1 MVIYTE
7 SCSET
12 ADFYRLDKEE
22 MMRNYK
28 TMILTLLSALV
39 FTLSGCAKLQS
50 TLNELQGNLVGVS
63 FTMETYDNYGKLTL
77 TAKGDKIKLA
87 GNKIEEMIATD
98 DGWVRHYEMSS
109 VMTVTIDGKEMETCG
124 DTVIFAEKGLEKAL
138 DFTTSEFINSHSEL
152 GDITDNT
159 VLAYWINGYKNKF
172 GKSRVVVV
180 KSQMGQPLC
189 VYEGNKV
196 YWDIP
201 EDLPKTTKLMI
212 DGKALYIHR
221 ANFQIIDKGLLN

>member
-1 MVIYTE
+1 
-7 SCSET
+7 
-12 ADFYRLDKEE
+12 
-22 MMRNYK
+22 MRK
-28 TMILTLLSALV
+28 RKAVILTLLSALAV
-39 FTLSGCAKLQS
+39 TLTGCAQFQS

-63 FTMETYDNYGKLTL
+63 FTMETYDNYGQLTL
-77 TAKGDKIKLA
+77 TAKGDKIKLT

-98 DGWVRHYEMSS
+98 DGWVKHYEMSS

-124 DTVIFAEKGLEKAL
+124 DTVIFAEKGLEKAM
-138 DFTTSEFINSHSEL
+138 DFTTSEFINSHAEL

-172 GKSRVVVV
+172 GKSRVVVI

-189 VYEGNKV
+189 VYQGNKV
-196 YWDIP
+196 YWEIP

-221 ANFQIIDKGLLN
+221 ANFQIIDKKLLE

>member
-1 MVIYTE
+1 M
-7 SCSET
+7 
-12 ADFYRLDKEE
+12 K
-22 MMRNYK
+22 NYK

-196 YWDIP
+196 YWEIP

>member
-1 MVIYTE
+1 
-7 SCSET
+7 
-12 ADFYRLDKEE
+12 
-22 MMRNYK
+22 MRNYK
-28 TMILTLLSALV
+28 TIILTLLSALV

-196 YWDIP
+196 YWEIP